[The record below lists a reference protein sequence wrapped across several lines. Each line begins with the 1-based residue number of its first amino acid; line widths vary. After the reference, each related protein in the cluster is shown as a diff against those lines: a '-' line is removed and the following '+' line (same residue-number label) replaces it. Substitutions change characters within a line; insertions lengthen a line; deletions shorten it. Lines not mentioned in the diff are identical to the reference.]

1 MKYTIET
8 TDTGCIETL
17 ETNNGTF
24 STEWKK
30 IGFGQYQSQGET
42 LVDQM
47 EAAGFD
53 DDALDVAYELHDG
66 SYELDFMRLAKAAEL
81 FCR

>member
-30 IGFGQYQSQGET
+30 IGFGQWQSQGET

-53 DDALDVAYELHDG
+53 DSALDVVDDLYDG
-66 SYELDFMRLAKAAEL
+66 NYELDFMRLVKLAEL
-81 FCR
+81 F

>member
-1 MKYTIET
+1 M
-8 TDTGCIETL
+8 
-17 ETNNGTF
+17 
-24 STEWKK
+24 
-30 IGFGQYQSQGET
+30 GFGQYQSQGET

-53 DDALDVAYELHDG
+53 DAALDVAYELHDG

-81 FCR
+81 F

>member
-24 STEWKK
+24 STEWKE
-30 IGFGQYQSQGET
+30 IGFGQFQSQGET

-53 DDALDVAYELHDG
+53 DAALDVAYVFHDG
-66 SYELDFMRLAKAAEL
+66 SYVFDFMRLAKAAEL
-81 FCR
+81 F

>member
-17 ETNNGTF
+17 ETNNVTF

-53 DDALDVAYELHDG
+53 DDVLDVVDELYDAN
-66 SYELDFMRLAKAAEL
+66 YELDFMRLAKAAEL
-81 FCR
+81 F

>member
-8 TDTGCIETL
+8 TDTGYIETL

-24 STEWKK
+24 SAEWKEM
-30 IGFGQYQSQGET
+30 GFSQYPSQGKT

-47 EAAGFD
+47 KAAGFD
-53 DDALDVAYELHDG
+53 DATLDVAYDLFDG
-66 SYELDFMRLAKAAEL
+66 NYELDFMRLAKVAKL
-81 FCR
+81 F

>member
-24 STEWKK
+24 STEWKE
-30 IGFGQYQSQGET
+30 IGFGQWQSQGET

-53 DDALDVAYELHDG
+53 DSALDVVDELYDG
-66 SYELDFMRLAKAAEL
+66 NYELDFIQLAKAAEL
-81 FCR
+81 F

>member
-1 MKYTIET
+1 MKE
-8 TDTGCIETL
+8 
-17 ETNNGTF
+17 
-24 STEWKK
+24 

-53 DDALDVAYELHDG
+53 DAALDVVYELHDG
-66 SYELDFMRLAKAAEL
+66 CYELDFMRLAKQPN
-81 FCR
+81 FFDR

>member
-24 STEWKK
+24 STEWKE
-30 IGFGQYQSQGET
+30 IVFGQYQSQGET

-53 DDALDVAYELHDG
+53 DAALDIAYELHDG

-81 FCR
+81 F

>member
-8 TDTGCIETL
+8 TDTGYIETL

-24 STEWKK
+24 SAEWKEM
-30 IGFGQYQSQGET
+30 GFSQYPSQRET

-53 DDALDVAYELHDG
+53 DATLNVAYDLYNENW
-66 SYELDFMRLAKAAEL
+66 ELDFMRLAKLAEL
-81 FCR
+81 F

>member
-24 STEWKK
+24 STEWKE

-53 DDALDVAYELHDG
+53 DAALDIAYELHDG
-66 SYELDFMRLAKAAEL
+66 SYELDFMRLEKAAEL
-81 FCR
+81 F

>member
-24 STEWKK
+24 STEWKE
-30 IGFGQYQSQGET
+30 IGFGRCQSQGET

-53 DDALDVAYELHDG
+53 DDALDVVDELYDG
-66 SYELDFMRLAKAAEL
+66 NYELDFIRLAKAAEL
-81 FCR
+81 F

>member
-24 STEWKK
+24 STEWKE
-30 IGFGQYQSQGET
+30 IGFGQYESQEET

-53 DDALDVAYELHDG
+53 DVALDIAYELHDG
-66 SYELDFMRLAKAAEL
+66 CYELDFMRLAKAAEL
-81 FCR
+81 F

>member
-8 TDTGCIETL
+8 TDTGYIETL

-24 STEWKK
+24 SAEWKEM
-30 IGFGQYQSQGET
+30 GFSQYPSQGET

-47 EAAGFD
+47 EDVGFD
-53 DDALDVAYELHDG
+53 DATLDAAYDLFDG
-66 SYELDFMRLAKAAEL
+66 NYELDFMLLAKLAET
-81 FCR
+81 FD

>member
-8 TDTGCIETL
+8 TDTGYIETL

-24 STEWKK
+24 SAEWKEM
-30 IGFGQYQSQGET
+30 GFSQYPSQGET

-53 DDALDVAYELHDG
+53 DATLNVAYDLYNENW
-66 SYELDFMRLAKAAEL
+66 ELDFMRLAKLAE
-81 FCR
+81 FF

>member
-24 STEWKK
+24 STEWKV

-42 LVDQM
+42 LVEQM
-47 EAAGFD
+47 EAADFD
-53 DDALDVAYELHDG
+53 DAALDVVDELYDG
-66 SYELDFMRLAKAAEL
+66 NYELDFIRLAKAAEL
-81 FCR
+81 F

>member
-24 STEWKK
+24 SVEWKK
-30 IGFGQYQSQGET
+30 VGFGQYLSQGET

-53 DDALDVAYELHDG
+53 DAALDMVFDLYDGNYEV
-66 SYELDFMRLAKAAEL
+66 DFIQLAKAAEL
-81 FCR
+81 F

>member
-8 TDTGCIETL
+8 TDTGYIETL

-24 STEWKK
+24 SVEWKEV
-30 IGFGQYQSQGET
+30 GFGQYPKGET

-53 DDALDVAYELHDG
+53 DATLDAAYDLYDG
-66 SYELDFMRLAKAAEL
+66 NYELDFMRLAKLAEL
-81 FCR
+81 F

>member
-24 STEWKK
+24 SVEWKEM
-30 IGFGQYQSQGET
+30 GFGQWQSQGET

-53 DDALDVAYELHDG
+53 DSALDVVDELYDG
-66 SYELDFMRLAKAAEL
+66 NYELDFIQLAKAAEL
-81 FCR
+81 F

>member
-53 DDALDVAYELHDG
+53 DAALDVAYDLYNENW
-66 SYELDFMRLAKAAEL
+66 ELDFMRLAKLAEL
-81 FCR
+81 F

>member
-24 STEWKK
+24 STEWKE
-30 IGFGQYQSQGET
+30 IGFGQWQSQGET

-53 DDALDVAYELHDG
+53 DSALDVVDELYDGNYELN
-66 SYELDFMRLAKAAEL
+66 FIQLAKAAEL
-81 FCR
+81 F